1 MEGSMADIYLVAG
14 ILMIVYQLFNLFYHF
29 VMFPVALKRSVSK
42 ELKKDP
48 SLLSPM
54 EYAFEPDKIV
64 CFLDGKHRNSVLMED
79 ILGVED
85 LEDTLIIQ
93 IKGGKRMIFPKN
105 ILEQADPVIQK
116 QMKSLQ
122 K

>member
-1 MEGSMADIYLVAG
+1 
-14 ILMIVYQLFNLFYHF
+14 
-29 VMFPVALKRSVSK
+29 MFPVALKRSVSK

-93 IKGGKRMIFPKN
+93 IKGGKRMIFQKN